1 MNNLTELKLKN
12 LIKKGEAIAISDG
25 GGLTFT
31 LSKEGAKRG
40 QGSWVLRYTFN
51 GKKKELTLSKYP
63 AISLK
68 DARLMA
74 EKERTR
80 IAKGIDVAQVKQ
92 ENKHEESKVYN
103 FEAVTQTWLNA
114 EILASDIKH
123 KNIPQ
128 RVITHNLLPVF
139 TGHDIR
145 TITHKQIDTLLT
157 DIVARGAPTVAN
169 DVLHY
174 LKRIFKYA
182 VRKRLLEVN
191 ILWDY
196 TAKDAGGTEKKR
208 ERYLKQEELATLF
221 VAMRETRNFG
231 RQNEIAVHLL
241 LMLCVRKME
250 LLAAKWDDF
259 NLKQGL
265 WLLNGNNKTGK
276 ELAIPLPMQA
286 IPLLHEL
293 KVFAC
298 GSPYL
303 FPSRLV
309 RQNQRFGHVSPD
321 TLNLALTRLDLSDIE
336 HFTVH
341 DMRRTARTHLSIL
354 GVASDI
360 AERALNHTIKGMEAH
375 YNQYQFLRERKEA
388 LDKWADFLERCANGQ
403 HYNVIQGQFTKAV
416 S

>member
-12 LIKKGEAIAISDG
+12 LIKKGEAVAISDG

-31 LSKEGAKRG
+31 LSERGAKRG

-51 GKKKELTLSKYP
+51 GKKKELTLAKYP

-92 ENKHEESKVYN
+92 ENKREEGKIYN

-139 TGHDIR
+139 TGRDIR

-182 VRKRLLEVN
+182 VRKGLLEVN

-208 ERYLKQEELATLF
+208 ERYLKQEELAALF

-259 NLKQGL
+259 NLEQGL

-303 FPSRLV
+303 FASRLV

-321 TLNLALTRLDLSDIE
+321 TLNLALTRLELGEIE

-403 HYNVIQGQFTKAV
+403 FYNVIQGQFTKV

>member
-1 MNNLTELKLKN
+1 MNNLTDLKIKN
-12 LIKKGEAIAISDG
+12 LIKQGEAIAISDG

-31 LSKEGAKRG
+31 LSKQGAKRG
-40 QGSWVLRYTFN
+40 QGSWILRYTFN
-51 GKKKELTLSKYP
+51 GKKKELTLAKYP

-74 EKERTR
+74 ETERTR

-92 ENKHEESKVYN
+92 ERKREESKIYN
-103 FEAVTQTWLNA
+103 FESVTQAWLNT

-139 TGHDIR
+139 TGRDIR

-182 VRKRLLEVN
+182 VRKGLLEVN

-208 ERYLKQEELATLF
+208 ERYLKQEELAALF

-259 NLKQGL
+259 NLEQGL

-321 TLNLALTRLDLSDIE
+321 TLNLALTRLELGEIE

-354 GVASDI
+354 GKH
-360 AERALNHTIKGMEAH
+360 N
-375 YNQYQFLRERKEA
+375 N
-388 LDKWADFLERCANGQ
+388 
-403 HYNVIQGQFTKAV
+403 
-416 S
+416 